1 VLDQQLTVVGVVVY
15 NSYGAHLF
23 TADTA
28 SPPRISEYAEERR
41 TEQNLIVRSSKS
53 EAEVTNKCVNY
64 MQHPVPLF
72 KGNISVA
79 HCMPLSTRLKG
90 SRMMSPPGFQT

>member
-64 MQHPVPLF
+64 MQHPDRDIQDL
-72 KGNISVA
+72 N
-79 HCMPLSTRLKG
+79 
-90 SRMMSPPGFQT
+90 